1 MWGASNQ
8 AEVPF
13 LDYTVHTTQQGVS
26 LISGFFFFFG
36 NFESRQSDKHQIIR
50 LI

>member
-13 LDYTVHTTQQGVS
+13 LDYTVHTTQLGVS
-26 LISGFFFFFG
+26 LMSGFFFLG
-36 NFESRQSDKHQIIR
+36 DFESRQSDKHQIIR